1 MRRRPK
7 AAKQGRSRK
16 GAEAGAESAEERISI
31 IMDIVVLIVFFLR
44 DLCLFLG
51 TYDLFSSSS
60 IALCLLLFCCYC
72 FIRITSFYHRTNLI
86 MFSTY

>member
-1 MRRRPK
+1 MRWRPK

-44 DLCLFLG
+44 DLCPFWALM
-51 TYDLFSSSS
+51 TFSPTV
-60 IALCLLLFCCYC
+60 ALPYA
-72 FIRITSFYHRTNLI
+72 FYYFAAI
-86 MFSTY
+86 VS